1 MTAAGC
7 ILAALLLL
15 VIPLPWL
22 MGLLTAAVFHELCH
36 ILAVHLAG
44 GCVLRIIVTGLGAR
58 IETTPMPPKAVFF
71 CTMAGPAG
79 SFLLAA
85 LGRFFPVCAACALVQ
100 GIYNLLPVYPLDGGR
115 ALRSLL
121 QWLCPCCQGERICL
135 MVEITTI
142 VSVVIYV
149 MWVSIRWKLGAAP
162 VSWLCVLAA
171 KYSMEKNIL
180 HCGASRSTIDT
191 PYIMR

>member
-22 MGLLTAAVFHELCH
+22 AGALTAAVFHELCH
-36 ILAVHLAG
+36 ILAVRIAG
-44 GCVLRIIVTGLGAR
+44 GKILRIIVTGRGAS
-58 IETTPMPPKAVFF
+58 IETTPLSPKAAFF
-71 CTMAGPAG
+71 STLAGPGG

-85 LGRFFPVCAACALVQ
+85 MGWYFPVCAVCALVQ

-115 ALRSLL
+115 ALRILL
-121 QWLCPCCQGERICL
+121 QWLFPDFPWEGICL
-135 MVEITTI
+135 WIERL
-142 VSVVIYV
+142 VVGMIILGV
-149 MWVSIRWKLGAAP
+149 IWVSIRWKTGVATLF
-162 VSWLCVLAA
+162 WLCILAV